1 MLKRAVFSLFE
12 GLTLSKSGR
21 PYVRQ
26 TAPYAYTRSGH
37 LRRTGFPSV
46 QKGSRIRGTSG
57 QNVKG
62 HPSQDS
68 HISISVHYRTEI
80 THSRKGYFDFLT
92 KMEYYP
98 EFKDRLLLVSE
109 KSIKFAIFKKKHST
123 HEKTKQHYLLPA
135 HGLSYGLHPQ

>member
-1 MLKRAVFSLFE
+1 MLKQVVFPLFE

-46 QKGSRIRGTSG
+46 QKGSHIRGTSG
-57 QNVKG
+57 QNVTG

-68 HISISVHYRTEI
+68 HISISVHPRTEI
-80 THSRKGYFDFLT
+80 THSRKGYFDILT
-92 KMEYYP
+92 KMGSLLG
-98 EFKDRLLLVSE
+98 FKNRLLLVSV
-109 KSIKFAIFKKKHST
+109 FT
-123 HEKTKQHYLLPA
+123 
-135 HGLSYGLHPQ
+135 

>member
-1 MLKRAVFSLFE
+1 MLKQVVFPLFE

-21 PYVRQ
+21 PHVRQ

-46 QKGSRIRGTSG
+46 QKGGRIRGTSG
-57 QNVKG
+57 QNVTRQ
-62 HPSQDS
+62 PSQDS

-92 KMEYYP
+92 KIGSSLG
-98 EFKDRLLLVSE
+98 FKNRLLLVSE
-109 KSIKFAIFKKKHST
+109 KSIKFAIFKKIHST
-123 HEKTKQHYLLPA
+123 HEKTKQYYFLPA
-135 HGLSYGLHPQ
+135 HGLSYGLQPK

>member
-1 MLKRAVFSLFE
+1 MLKQVVFPLFE
-12 GLTLSKSGR
+12 GLTLSKSEK

-46 QKGSRIRGTSG
+46 QKGSHIRGTSG
-57 QNVKG
+57 QNVTG

-80 THSRKGYFDFLT
+80 THSRKRYFDFLT
-92 KMEYYP
+92 KMG
-98 EFKDRLLLVSE
+98 S
-109 KSIKFAIFKKKHST
+109 
-123 HEKTKQHYLLPA
+123 
-135 HGLSYGLHPQ
+135 